1 VGAEAQRPGY
11 WDIVIAYLQERHR
24 AWTTRDVASGVA
36 VEQRLGLS
44 QIEGQRFIEYLE
56 GLQLIADERTMN
68 LSAHSH
74 LLPKGLAFVVVGR
87 SRGRGSASACSRR

>member
-1 VGAEAQRPGY
+1 MGAEDQRPGY
-11 WDIVIAYLQERHR
+11 RDIVIAYLQERHR

-56 GLQLIADERTMN
+56 GSN
-68 LSAHSH
+68 S
-74 LLPKGLAFVVVGR
+74 
-87 SRGRGSASACSRR
+87 SRMSGQ